1 MRIPE
6 EPHCK
11 ARMLT
16 AEEVKAALVRGCER
30 AKAHLAKLIEF
41 DNRPRGNGS
50 KLVFKGGVA

>member
-6 EPHCK
+6 GPHSK
-11 ARMLT
+11 ARMLS

-30 AKAHLAKLIEF
+30 AKAHLAMLIEF

-50 KLVFKGGVA
+50 KLVFKGGV

>member
-6 EPHCK
+6 GPHSK

-30 AKAHLAKLIEF
+30 ARAHLAKLIEF

-50 KLVFKGGVA
+50 KLVFKGGV